1 VDVVQALD
9 RALAVLVPVLDVVEG
24 RVTSGEPPAW
34 CERRGLAGYLL
45 GLSDDELARAE
56 SVGLARAPE
65 LLARAPEPLA
75 LLARDVAA
83 AIDLPA
89 LAAPR
94 VEAVG
99 EAVRSVRARKREQ
112 LPSLLGAVR
121 GMAEAATRIVDV
133 GAGSGHFTRLAA
145 DAFDRDAVGLERAEA
160 RVEAAAVRA
169 GEGARAT
176 FVAFDVGREELRFQ
190 EGDLAVGLHAC
201 GALGDRLVLA
211 AARDGADLALVSC
224 CLQKID
230 GAARPAISRRAADA
244 GLVLGHEALGLSNL
258 TPGEVGVE
266 TSLAATLAAREAR
279 HALALLLARRGLVV
293 APGEEMRGLNRRRA
307 RRGLAEIAPAA
318 LALRDEPPPTAAELA
333 AASADARR
341 DYARMR
347 RLSLPRALLARL
359 CEVALVLDRAA
370 ALVEAGHAARVGVAF
385 DVAVSPRN
393 LLLAASLDPRRL
405 PAFERA

>member
-1 VDVVQALD
+1 
-9 RALAVLVPVLDVVEG
+9 
-24 RVTSGEPPAW
+24 
-34 CERRGLAGYLL
+34 
-45 GLSDDELARAE
+45 
-56 SVGLARAPE
+56 
-65 LLARAPEPLA
+65 
-75 LLARDVAA
+75 
-83 AIDLPA
+83 
-89 LAAPR
+89 
-94 VEAVG
+94 
-99 EAVRSVRARKREQ
+99 
-112 LPSLLGAVR
+112 
-121 GMAEAATRIVDV
+121 
-133 GAGSGHFTRLAA
+133 
-145 DAFDRDAVGLERAEA
+145 
-160 RVEAAAVRA
+160 
-169 GEGARAT
+169 
-176 FVAFDVGREELRFQ
+176 
-190 EGDLAVGLHAC
+190 
-201 GALGDRLVLA
+201 
-211 AARDGADLALVSC
+211 
-224 CLQKID
+224 
-230 GAARPAISRRAADA
+230 
-244 GLVLGHEALGLSNL
+244 
-258 TPGEVGVE
+258 VGVE